1 MSITP
6 SSVTSANGVT
16 TYTYTLTM
24 DAQAPVDEAID
35 YVIKGVG
42 DKPATN
48 EELSKSQPLSGTI
61 VFSPGETRKTI
72 TVNVPTPVDQLANRN
87 FEVSLFSTL
96 AWVSPDPVSNSVVAV
111 VSTTPKIGNATVIN
125 NIVYN
130 NSSTHVFTA
139 TNDFVTV
146 TNGGTVKSLGGND
159 NIIVLSSNTSIDSGN
174 ENDHITLNSN
184 NNKVISGL
192 GDDLITLG
200 YGNNGITGGNGDDT
214 IRLGAG
220 SNNINAGAGN
230 DTILFSGFNNTNTI
244 DGGAGIDTMDFSSVA
259 KNNDAGMNINLLAG
273 TYYSRNDPS
282 QGASGEIK
290 GIEKIIGTANDDF
303 ISGGKTSS
311 ILSGGDG
318 NDLIMSLTFSDLL
331 DGGNGNDSLN
341 GGKGGD
347 ILTGGSGKD
356 TFSFFNVLDM
366 NINVKKTDTITDFKS
381 GEDKILFLF
390 DFDKNKAGTQKDFT
404 FIRNNAFS
412 KTAGEVRYSEVYT
425 EGSNTYILVQGDTN
439 GDGKADFSLKLL
451 GISSI
456 TSNDIINLISPL

>member
-1 MSITP
+1 
-6 SSVTSANGVT
+6 
-16 TYTYTLTM
+16 M
-24 DAQAPVDEAID
+24 DAPAPVDEAID

-96 AWVSPDPVSNSVVAV
+96 AWVTPDPVANSVVAV

-159 NIIVLSSNTSIDSGN
+159 NIIVLSGINTIDCGN
-174 ENDHITLNSN
+174 GNDQITLNSN
-184 NNKVISGL
+184 SNKVICGV

-200 YGNNGITGGNGDDT
+200 YVNNGLNGGDGDET
-214 IRLGAG
+214 FSLGAG

-230 DTILFSGFNNTNTI
+230 DTILFSGFNNSNTI

-259 KNNDAGMNINLLAG
+259 KNYNAGMNIDLLNG
-273 TYYSRNDPS
+273 TYYSRNDFS

-318 NDLIMSLTFSDLL
+318 DDAIQSLTFNDLL
-331 DGGNGNDSLN
+331 DGGNGDDSLN

-356 TFSFFNVLDM
+356 MFIFNNVLDM
-366 NINVKKTDTITDFKS
+366 NISLKKTDTITDFKS

-390 DFDKNKAGTQKDFT
+390 DLDKNKAGTQKDCT

-439 GDGKADFSLKLL
+439 GDGKADFSLKLM
-451 GISSI
+451 GI
-456 TSNDIINLISPL
+456 TSLEKSDIIFAQ